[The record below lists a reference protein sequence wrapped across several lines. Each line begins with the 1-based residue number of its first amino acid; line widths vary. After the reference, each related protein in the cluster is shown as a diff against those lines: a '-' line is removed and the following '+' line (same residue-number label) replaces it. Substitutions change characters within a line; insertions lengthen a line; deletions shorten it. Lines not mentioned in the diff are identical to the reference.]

1 MSSDRQPKYR
11 QEIQQVS
18 GPVSG
23 YSIPFVNKVNASVSV
38 LELVVSLVFEYWC
51 CRGLVSGLWCCAGQ
65 LSGRQHPSSDSRG
78 RNPLALDG
86 FEAYRSWHACV
97 LVHSI
102 VVDEPYVFRGSAYA
116 WRKEDKKVRCD

>member
-38 LELVVSLVFEYWC
+38 LELVVSLVFEYWSSA
-51 CRGLVSGLWCCAGQ
+51 RLSSSAIDSNMIECA
-65 LSGRQHPSSDSRG
+65 
-78 RNPLALDG
+78 
-86 FEAYRSWHACV
+86 FEST
-97 LVHSI
+97 S
-102 VVDEPYVFRGSAYA
+102 
-116 WRKEDKKVRCD
+116 